1 MALIIPV
8 RGFHPTIGRD
18 CFLAENATI
27 IGDVV
32 MGDECSVW
40 FNTVLR
46 GDVNSI
52 RIGNRVNIQDGSV
65 LHTLYQKSTI
75 EIGDDVS
82 IGHNVTIHGAKI
94 RDYALVGMGAVV
106 MDDAEVGE
114 GAIVA
119 AGAVVLSR
127 TKIGPNEL
135 WAGAPAKF
143 IKMVDPAQSK
153 EINQKIA
160 HNYLMYSRWYTDP
173 ESNRGKPAFPGYG
186 ICSSEL
192 RGLLLSDFV
201 SALTSFRVAPALHL
215 LSCATP
221 GYSRLPACCC
231 FVLFSI
237 ISSVF
242 SFI

>member
-8 RGFHPTIGRD
+8 RGYTPRIGRD

-27 IGDVV
+27 IGDTVV
-32 MGDECSVW
+32 GDECSIW

-82 IGHNVTIHGAKI
+82 VGHNVTIHGAKI
-94 RDYALVGMGAVV
+94 HDYALIGMGAVV

-119 AGAVVLSR
+119 AGSVVLSR
-127 TKIGPNEL
+127 TKIGPGEL
-135 WAGAPAKF
+135 WGGAPAKF
-143 IKMVDPAQSK
+143 IKMVDPEQSR
-153 EINQKIA
+153 EINRKIA
-160 HNYLMYSRWYTDP
+160 HNYLMYSKWYAD
-173 ESNRGKPAFPGYG
+173 G
-186 ICSSEL
+186 
-192 RGLLLSDFV
+192 SD
-201 SALTSFRVAPALHL
+201 AGDNCGA
-215 LSCATP
+215 
-221 GYSRLPACCC
+221 
-231 FVLFSI
+231 
-237 ISSVF
+237 
-242 SFI
+242 